1 MSQHL
6 MPHLPQA
13 IMQLRHR
20 PLHPRHVRRPRI
32 RMSGVSGVQRR
43 KGRTSGSWL
52 RLPQRDTLRPAPV
65 QVRVLAHSRLQRGR
79 LPVQPQRRPP
89 AQPLP
94 AQTHPGR
101 VRKRSPTSCC
111 GPRGPP
117 PCGCPPCCTPPCC
130 CSPWRCSPCCCSPC
144 CPRPP
149 RCCSSCCPC
158 PPCSCPP
165 CSPPPPRHPHPSRG
179 NPPPSH
185 SPPRCTSCPPC
196 SCTSCPP
203 CSCTSPPCSC
213 SSPCSPCTCPC
224 SCPCGCSSQ
233 SRCHTFHKLW
243 KVDRVQSYSNVIIYL
258 FIQLN
263 IIPKPTSCNY
273 IFTNL
278 GEKTSSNHTK
288 LQRAS
293 PEIIFVTSK

>member
-13 IMQLRHR
+13 IVQLRHR

-101 VRKRSPTSCC
+101 VRKRCPTSCR

-117 PCGCPPCCTPPCC
+117 PCGCPPCCTPPC
-130 CSPWRCSPCCCSPC
+130 RCSPCRCSPCRCSRPPCRCSSC

-149 RCCSSCCPC
+149 RRCSPCCPC
-158 PPCSCPP
+158 SPCSCPP
-165 CSPPPPRHPHPSRG
+165 CSPPPPRHPHPSSG
-179 NPPPSH
+179 NPRPSH

-196 SCTSCPP
+196 SCSSTP
-203 CSCTSPPCSC
+203 CSCTSPRSSSC
-213 SSPCSPCTCPC
+213 PCSPCTCPC

-278 GEKTSSNHTK
+278 G
-288 LQRAS
+288 
-293 PEIIFVTSK
+293 

>member
-65 QVRVLAHSRLQRGR
+65 QVRVLAHSRLQCGR

-101 VRKRSPTSCC
+101 VRKRCPTSCC
-111 GPRGPP
+111 GPCGP
-117 PCGCPPCCTPPCC
+117 PPCC

-149 RCCSSCCPC
+149 RCCSSCCP
-158 PPCSCPP
+158 
-165 CSPPPPRHPHPSRG
+165 
-179 NPPPSH
+179 
-185 SPPRCTSCPPC
+185 
-196 SCTSCPP
+196 CPP

>member
-101 VRKRSPTSCC
+101 VRKRCPTSCR

-117 PCGCPPCCTPPCC
+117 PCSCPPCCTPPC
-130 CSPWRCSPCCCSPC
+130 RCSPCCCSPC
-144 CPRPP
+144 
-149 RCCSSCCPC
+149 RCSR
-158 PPCSCPP
+158 PPCSCSP
-165 CSPPPPRHPHPSRG
+165 CSPPPPRHPHPSSG
-179 NPPPSH
+179 NPRPSH
-185 SPPRCTSCPPC
+185 SPPC
-196 SCTSCPP
+196 CTSCPP

-213 SSPCSPCTCPC
+213 SCPCSPCTCPC
-224 SCPCGCSSQ
+224 SCTCGC
-233 SRCHTFHKLW
+233 
-243 KVDRVQSYSNVIIYL
+243 
-258 FIQLN
+258 
-263 IIPKPTSCNY
+263 P
-273 IFTNL
+273 
-278 GEKTSSNHTK
+278 
-288 LQRAS
+288 
-293 PEIIFVTSK
+293 